1 MFSIQT
7 KRLSS
12 FLARRHSTFQ
22 NFIKKAEAGS
32 PVDTKDVQ
40 LALSSKNFSPEE
52 LKDLHNVLKSE
63 VSSALANEIL
73 RYGLKYD
80 FSLYYTASKIPNHK
94 WTEDALIALLDNN
107 PGRAFS
113 LQHLAKKHIQGETS
127 SQIRSILIRKLLLGE
142 NIDQGE
148 EQHKP
153 SEEDLRKAIQMINES
168 GNCFPDVKEALALL
182 FDATLS
188 LDSLHLLQELKVEQF
203 GEWLVTEKIR
213 HLPLDATDAQFLQ
226 LACIAF
232 ELNPTLLNKE
242 EYSKVLSLEEV
253 NDQFTA
259 FINNALQYVESNQ
272 MDFDTKDP
280 NSLLLRL
287 QLIETYGINRN
298 SVDKMLEKFHL
309 YQSKE
314 KFGLEFVQT
323 KVVKAFCYQSFKNSD
338 ATQLKIAE
346 TLILPEGL
354 PVSTVAELV
363 LANAQ
368 FSAEKSLSV
377 YNDYIQLVS
386 STLNEVTRRSPKGI
400 LTEALITACLYNN
413 DREFAELVY
422 QKAIQTN
429 TISDELEIA
438 TVKKVFKAYGD
449 AFVEDSWEAAKPI
462 FKEYVLKSIK
472 GVGRV

>member
-1 MFSIQT
+1 MFSLRT
-7 KRLSS
+7 KPFSN
-12 FLARRHSTFQ
+12 FLVRRNSTILDFLR
-22 NFIKKAEAGS
+22 KVESGS
-32 PVDTKDVQ
+32 PFDTKDLQ
-40 LALSSKNFSPEE
+40 SALSSKSLNSQE
-52 LKDLHNVLKSE
+52 LEALHTVLKSDISTE
-63 VSSALANEIL
+63 LANEIL
-73 RYGLKYD
+73 CHGLKHD
-80 FSLYYTASKIPNHK
+80 FSLYYTASKIPNHV
-94 WTEDALIALLDNN
+94 WTEDALITLLNNN

-113 LQHLAKKHIQGETS
+113 LEHLAKKHLQGETS
-127 SQIRSILIRKLLLGE
+127 SQIRQVLVKKLLLGE

-148 EQHKP
+148 DVYKP
-153 SEEDLRKAIQMINES
+153 SENDIRKAIQLINES
-168 GNCFPDVKEALALL
+168 NNHLNVEELL
-182 FDATLS
+182 SLVFEATLS
-188 LDSLHLLQELKVEQF
+188 LDSLGLLLDFRVDML
-203 GEWLVTEKIR
+203 GEWLVANKLR
-213 HLPLDATDAQFLQ
+213 KLPTDATEAQFLQ
-226 LACIAF
+226 IAQIAF
-232 ELNPTLLNKE
+232 KSSPSLLNKE
-242 EYSKVLSLEEV
+242 ELSKILSLEGL
-253 NDQFTA
+253 NDRFNP
-259 FINNALQYVESNQ
+259 FIEDCLQYIETNQ
-272 MDFDTKDP
+272 LDFDKKDP

-287 QLIETYGINRN
+287 QLIETYGIIRN

-314 KFGLEFVQT
+314 KFGLEFVQV

-338 ATQLKIAE
+338 PTQLKIAE
-346 TLILPEGL
+346 TLILPDGL

-386 STLNEVTRRSPKGI
+386 STINEVTQRSPKGI
-400 LTEALITACLYNN
+400 LTEALILGCLYNN

-462 FKEYVLKSIK
+462 FKEYVLNYIK
-472 GVGRV
+472 NVGRAL